1 MSLPANR
8 LVSVTV
14 FDSVL
19 PCAAAA
25 AAAAAAA
32 RFLLSCVNTRI
43 CISTCQVAIP
53 PVEGD

>member
-8 LVSVTV
+8 LVSVIV